1 MPKAVEY
8 IFTLYK
14 DIKYFEFASYFYKK
28 KYFFSINNAILPL
41 NWVCFLCKPL
51 KTYNL

>member
-8 IFTLYK
+8 IFTLCK

-28 KYFFSINNAILPL
+28 KYFFFNQQRHFTAELGMFF
-41 NWVCFLCKPL
+41 V
-51 KTYNL
+51 